1 MTAPVS
7 HEGTGFDSD
16 EEMMQAYAD
25 ESPAADHVKMTA
37 KRTID
42 AGQLVTSADVKP
54 KVAPAVRVTE
64 VVGYYWAHDGGEG
77 IATDDD
83 SLTLADLLPGVDNA
97 TVRGKRGRFKI
108 VVSWEEER

>member
-1 MTAPVS
+1 MT
-7 HEGTGFDSD
+7 
-16 EEMMQAYAD
+16 
-25 ESPAADHVKMTA
+25 
-37 KRTID
+37 
-42 AGQLVTSADVKP
+42 
-54 KVAPAVRVTE
+54 APAVRVTE